1 MTNSIREIR
10 DADCILI
17 TGSNT
22 AESHPVI
29 SYEVVR
35 AVKKGASLIVIDPRH
50 VPMVDHATVYL
61 QPKPGDDIYIFLAMA
76 HVIIREG
83 WADREFIKERTENY
97 EAFKQSVAEMTPE
110 IAALASGIPAE
121 RIEQAARLYA
131 LGERNSGFSIYD
143 SGSSGNNQKS
153 ETPALRAGA
162 SVKSQKSHRG
172 HSTILYAMGITQRSN
187 GTDMVHTM
195 ANLSMLCGQIG
206 KPSTGVNPLRGQA
219 NVQGACDLGGLP
231 NVLPG
236 YQPVTDEAKRKAVAQ
251 TWGLD
256 DLPAK
261 PGLTVVEMT
270 KAALAGNIKA
280 MYIMGENPMLSDPD
294 LTHVEEGLRSLDFLV
309 VQDIFLNETAQLAQV
324 VLPAA
329 AWLEKDGTFTNTER
343 RIQLLR
349 PVLSAPGVAKPDW
362 QITAAIGKKLDEK
375 LERNRNGYWDFA
387 STAEIM
393 AESVQVTPIYGGIS
407 HKRLEDKGITWPCPT
422 SDHPGTPYLHQGEFS
437 RGRGKFFAVEVQLLA
452 EQTDEEYPLILS
464 TGRVLYH
471 YHTGTMTRRSDGLA
485 WRLPRGYA
493 EINIEDAEA
502 IDLGDGDQVQ
512 IISRRGQVRTQARVG
527 ERVPPGVVFLS
538 FHWKESPANMLTQ
551 NFALDPIAKIP
562 EYKASAVK
570 LVNPKTKRNVSSK

>member
-35 AVKKGASLIVIDPRH
+35 AVKKGANLIVIDPRK
-50 VPMVDHATVYL
+50 VPMVDHATLHL
-61 QPKPGDDIYIFLAMA
+61 QPKPGDDIYLFLAIA

-83 WADREFIKERTENY
+83 WADMEFIKERTEDF
-97 EAFKQSVAEMTPE
+97 EAFKESVAEMTPE
-110 IAALASGIPAE
+110 AAALTTGIPAE
-121 RIEQAARLYA
+121 IIEQAARMYA
-131 LGERNSGFSIYD
+131 LGERTHGASIYANGD
-143 SGSSGNNQKS
+143 GTGK
-153 ETPALRAGA
+153 T
-162 SVKSQKSHRG
+162 RG

-187 GTDMVHTM
+187 GTDLVHIL

-206 KPSTGVNPLRGQA
+206 KRSTGVNPLRGQS

-236 YQPVTDEAKRKAVAQ
+236 YQPVTNETKRKAVAQ
-251 TWGLD
+251 KWGLD
-256 DLPAK
+256 DLPGK

-270 KAALAGNIKA
+270 NAALEGKIRA

-294 LTHVEEGLRSLDFLV
+294 LTHVEEGFRSLDFLV
-309 VQDIFLNETAQLAQV
+309 TQDIFLNETAELAHI

-329 AWLEKDGTFTNTER
+329 TWLEKDGTFTNTER
-343 RIQLLR
+343 RVQLLR

-362 QITAAIGKKLDEK
+362 KITAAIGKKLDEK
-375 LERNRNGYWDFA
+375 LGRDRNDYWDFT
-387 STAEIM
+387 STAKIM
-393 AESVQVTPIYGGIS
+393 DESTQVTPIYAGIS
-407 HKRLEDKGITWPCPT
+407 HQRLEGKGLAWPCLT
-422 SDHPGTPYLHQGEFS
+422 SDHPGTPYLHEGKFS
-437 RGRGKFFAVEVQLLA
+437 RGLGKFFAVDVQLPV
-452 EQTDEEYPLILS
+452 EQPDEEYSLILS

-502 IDLGDGDQVQ
+502 IDLTDGDQVQ
-512 IISRRGQVRTQARVG
+512 IISRRGQIRTQARVG

-538 FHWKESPANMLTQ
+538 FHWKESPANLLTQ
-551 NFALDPIAKIP
+551 SFALDPIAKIP

-570 LVNPKTKRNVSSK
+570 LVNPKAKRKVK